1 MKKIFSMAIVACMA
15 ALVMTS
21 CKDKNEPT
29 PTPTPTP
36 EQDTKAVAAS
46 IVFNAKF
53 DPQTIEQCDIS
64 FDYYDENGAKKNEV
78 VTTAEWKKEVK
89 SASLPATLGFR
100 WNLAAKA
107 DLDTTKYDQFVVD
120 YHFAYSSVA
129 VNAEGAAVSAP
140 KEAEFGTHGS
150 VAMHKRETLV
160 EAIHNNN
167 PVNFV
172 HKYDAEGKATSA
184 SFD

>member
-1 MKKIFSMAIVACMA
+1 MKTKHYFY
-15 ALVMTS
+15 ALVAVSAMAMCLFTS
-21 CKDKNEPT
+21 CNDKEEPVN
-29 PTPTPTP
+29 PDPKP
-36 EQDTKAVAAS
+36 DTKAVAAA
-46 IVFNAKF
+46 ITFRVTF

-107 DLDTTKYDQFVVD
+107 NLDTTKYQQFVVD
-120 YHFAYSSVA
+120 YNIAYSSCA
-129 VNAEGAAVSAP
+129 VNAKGEAVTAK
-140 KEAEFGTHGS
+140 KEAEFGHHAS
-150 VAMHKRETLV
+150 VAMYKRETLV

-172 HKYDAEGKATSA
+172 HKYDAEGKVQSG
-184 SFD
+184 DWE

>member
-1 MKKIFSMAIVACMA
+1 MKKIFSMALVACMA
-15 ALVMTS
+15 ALAMTS

-78 VTTAEWKKEVK
+78 VTTA
-89 SASLPATLGFR
+89 
-100 WNLAAKA
+100 
-107 DLDTTKYDQFVVD
+107 
-120 YHFAYSSVA
+120 
-129 VNAEGAAVSAP
+129 
-140 KEAEFGTHGS
+140 
-150 VAMHKRETLV
+150 
-160 EAIHNNN
+160 
-167 PVNFV
+167 
-172 HKYDAEGKATSA
+172 
-184 SFD
+184 